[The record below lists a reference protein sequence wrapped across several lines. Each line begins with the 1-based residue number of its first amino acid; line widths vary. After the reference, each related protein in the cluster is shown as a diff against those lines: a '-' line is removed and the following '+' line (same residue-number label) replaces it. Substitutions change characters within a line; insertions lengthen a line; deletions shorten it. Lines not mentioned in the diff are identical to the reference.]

1 MSRVILCSGKRA
13 VVPFVMKASGRKV
26 YTVEEL
32 CYCLRDEL
40 ETLDEKTLG
49 KELVEFMDFQLGL
62 EERAAVLKKLVNEQ
76 SDLKSRLVVVLCSSD
91 LFTAPEISEIC
102 DEFERSLMM
111 TPLLRAKRIA
121 DRHLFEGRNKVALY
135 EYRDILSDERI
146 GELTDTDLSAV
157 LHNCGVIRMRL
168 GYPEEA
174 ASLFLRAYAHNDEKE
189 TVRCY
194 LLALKLLG
202 DEERY
207 IKEAMRLFDSGD
219 MLKELEDEIDNVL
232 ERFEHSGG
240 LDCVERLKA
249 LAEDNRPG
257 EFDRLTH
264 EIIGEL
270 KASYRSELESDE

>member
-1 MSRVILCSGKRA
+1 
-13 VVPFVMKASGRKV
+13 
-26 YTVEEL
+26 
-32 CYCLRDEL
+32 
-40 ETLDEKTLG
+40 
-49 KELVEFMDFQLGL
+49 
-62 EERAAVLKKLVNEQ
+62 
-76 SDLKSRLVVVLCSSD
+76 
-91 LFTAPEISEIC
+91 
-102 DEFERSLMM
+102 
-111 TPLLRAKRIA
+111 
-121 DRHLFEGRNKVALY
+121 
-135 EYRDILSDERI
+135 
-146 GELTDTDLSAV
+146 
-157 LHNCGVIRMRL
+157 MRL